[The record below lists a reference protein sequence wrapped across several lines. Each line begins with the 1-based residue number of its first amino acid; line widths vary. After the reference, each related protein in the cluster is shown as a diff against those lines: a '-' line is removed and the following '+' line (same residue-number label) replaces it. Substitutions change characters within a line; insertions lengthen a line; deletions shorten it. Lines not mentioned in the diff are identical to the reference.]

1 VADKFVKGCYPQKG
15 WAMKDLIEKLENA
28 TGPDRGLEYEMF
40 AKLVEPILDHD
51 PPYYTASIDD
61 ALTLVP
67 EGYAAILY
75 TQHGTAELYESEAW
89 PRKGIQFRSV
99 DQKTVALALC
109 IAALK
114 ARVAVERDLTKM
126 EAAR

>member
-1 VADKFVKGCYPQKG
+1 
-15 WAMKDLIEKLENA
+15 MKDLIEKLEKA

-67 EGYAAILY
+67 EGAQWVVMSKGKTGSPPSAVVGARHDNGATSAI
-75 TQHGTAELYESEAW
+75 
-89 PRKGIQFRSV
+89 
-99 DQKTVALALC
+99 ALC

-114 ARVAVERDLTKM
+114 ARIAVERDLTEVGK
-126 EAAR
+126 